1 MECIAS
7 TKQDRHRRKMALQL
21 NVHRIRQGMRTA
33 EQLRFSCRHR
43 CYASQRHSSP
53 VESQP
58 SRPAISDEANQ
69 ESSNGL
75 CDIFNTAR
83 IESDLE
89 DGDDGGSGHDPSIT
103 EKSSSQ
109 PGPSMCCK
117 CDREG
122 REHDRRIRRR
132 LIEAQ
137 TVILEDRMVSQVIS
151 SRMTWYYLY
160 ATMLLEFWNLEQHVE
175 GTGQGAAGFVGRAL
189 KSMFNARRR
198 AQQMGSKLK
207 KKSNSKIQNPSD
219 SADKKKD

>member
-33 EQLRFSCRHR
+33 EQLRFSRR
-43 CYASQRHSSP
+43 QGSYASQRHSSP
-53 VESQP
+53 VEGQP
-58 SRPAISDEANQ
+58 SRPATPEEANH

-75 CDIFNTAR
+75 SDIFNTAR

-89 DGDDGGSGHDPSIT
+89 DGDDGGSVLSPSVTNKASGEHERSI
-103 EKSSSQ
+103 
-109 PGPSMCCK
+109 CCK
-117 CDREG
+117 CDQAS

-132 LIEAQ
+132 LIEVQ
-137 TVILEDRMVSQVIS
+137 TVILEDRMVSQVVS

-175 GTGQGAAGFVGRAL
+175 GTGQGASGFVGRAL

-198 AQQMGSKLK
+198 AMQMGSKLK
-207 KKSNSKIQNPSD
+207 KKSKSKMQDSSD
-219 SADKKKD
+219 STGEKKD